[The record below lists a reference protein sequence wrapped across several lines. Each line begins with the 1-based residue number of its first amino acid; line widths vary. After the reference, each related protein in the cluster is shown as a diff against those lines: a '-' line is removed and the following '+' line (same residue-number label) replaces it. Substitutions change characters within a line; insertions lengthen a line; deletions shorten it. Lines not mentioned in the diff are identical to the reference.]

1 MKKNIILIL
10 LLMFMGVC
18 PAGCGSAQVYISE
31 QLERAVEDEGQN
43 VSVDAVGTE
52 SCVNAAYV
60 HISGAVVRPGV
71 YSLPE
76 GSRLFDAV
84 ELAGGFAPDA
94 DEEYLNL
101 AAVIEDGSRYH
112 VPAMQETQE
121 GGMNVQQGGDERVD
135 INHAGLEE
143 LMSLTGIGEG
153 KARAI
158 IAYRQEHGSFASA
171 EDIKKVSGIGEGTY
185 NKFKDDITARS
196 RRRIE
201 SKNGRTYPYSR

>member
-10 LLMFMGVC
+10 VLMFVGVC
-18 PAGCGSAQVYISE
+18 PAGCGSAQDYISE
-31 QLERAVEDEGQN
+31 QLERAVGDEGQN
-43 VSVDAVGTE
+43 VSVDAAVTGSQNNT
-52 SCVNAAYV
+52 AYV

-71 YSLPE
+71 YPLPE

-94 DEEYLNL
+94 DEDYLNL
-101 AAVIEDGSRYH
+101 AAVIEDGSKYH
-112 VPAMQETQE
+112 VPTIEESAAAELPAL
-121 GGMNVQQGGDERVD
+121 QGGDTRVD

-158 IAYRQEHGSFASA
+158 IAYREEHGSFASA
-171 EDIKKVSGIGEGTY
+171 EDIKKVSGIGEGIY
-185 NKFKDDITARS
+185 NKFKDDITAR
-196 RRRIE
+196 
-201 SKNGRTYPYSR
+201 